1 MLDGTVDGKARVLC
15 LLLHGD
21 NIVLRLC
28 AGAEQTAV
36 LSRGVARVVRI
47 ALGNDGRAERTE
59 QLESAAPVK
68 ALHHQSCRRKVC
80 MGQADE
86 APHGDDQHA
95 AARRR
100 PREPAVQ
107 RAFPQVQ
114 HAPLLGHA
122 ALPQIQALAVG
133 DQDQA
138 FRVHH
143 IADGLVVFGIAVGRF
158 AVDDGLSVKHAVE
171 KAALNGLGACGRLFL
186 EIAPHADKAVAQG
199 KDRFALSQ
207 PLRQKDLFADL
218 PGLNR
223 VSGFQTICFVLLH
236 NTPLPSV
243 VI

>member
-1 MLDGTVDGKARVLC
+1 
-15 LLLHGD
+15 
-21 NIVLRLC
+21 
-28 AGAEQTAV
+28 
-36 LSRGVARVVRI
+36 
-47 ALGNDGRAERTE
+47 
-59 QLESAAPVK
+59 
-68 ALHHQSCRRKVC
+68 

-143 IADGLVVFGIAVGRF
+143 IADGLVVLA
-158 AVDDGLSVKHAVE
+158 
-171 KAALNGLGACGRLFL
+171 
-186 EIAPHADKAVAQG
+186 
-199 KDRFALSQ
+199 
-207 PLRQKDLFADL
+207 
-218 PGLNR
+218 
-223 VSGFQTICFVLLH
+223 
-236 NTPLPSV
+236 
-243 VI
+243 